1 MTESY
6 SASYKAKHQEYL
18 LEQSLQ
24 RLNIKKAQGE
34 ISETVRQ
41 LSVGPFIFEPQYN
54 SLRIS
59 IADNNTHVY
68 VGLRYNERMISKKV
82 FLIRITGAL
91 RDCVQQ
97 DFPEKREVNSGYANL
112 ILQLIRNS
120 DVYDHIIKAYEY
132 YNVALEA
139 LDEVERNLQA
149 WNEEVQEIEDEKR

>member
-34 ISETVRQ
+34 MSEAVKQ

-54 SLRIS
+54 SLRIYL
-59 IADNNTHVY
+59 AGNNTHAY
-68 VGLRYNERMISKKV
+68 VGLRYNERMVSKKV

-91 RDCVQQ
+91 RNCVQQ
-97 DFPEKREVNSGYANL
+97 DFPEKREVNSGYAGL
-112 ILQLIRNS
+112 ILQPIKSS
-120 DVYDHIIKAYEY
+120 DVYDHIVRAYEH
-132 YNVALEA
+132 YNVALTA
-139 LDEVERNLQA
+139 LDEAEKNLQA
-149 WNEEVQEIEDEKR
+149 WNEDETEKR

>member
-6 SASYKAKHQEYL
+6 PTSYKAKHQEYL

-34 ISETVRQ
+34 ISEAVRQ

-54 SLRIS
+54 SLRIY
-59 IADNNTHVY
+59 IAGNSTHVY

-82 FLIRITGAL
+82 FLIRIAGAL

-97 DFPEKREVNSGYANL
+97 DFPEKREANSGYASL
-112 ILQLIRNS
+112 ILQLIKSS
-120 DVYDHIIKAYEY
+120 DVYDHIIRAYEH
-132 YNVALEA
+132 YNVALTA
-139 LDEVERNLQA
+139 LDEAERNLQA
-149 WNEEVQEIEDEKR
+149 WDEDEIEKR